1 MFASSGSR
9 SSARA
14 RVKTRTEPVRR
25 FVLIG
30 QTASASGEYSLDD
43 LPSSSGRLD
52 ALVRALRAALLVS
65 HDVRRDVEAYLV
77 LRGGPA
83 APRVLRVAGARAK
96 FLRPDERSLATLL
109 KKTLT
114 AAPRPLA
121 ELTEVRPGVDLL
133 DGDLSDL
140 LPRDDSAPLYV
151 LDEAGADLRSRSLA
165 SDDGWFFLG
174 DHTGFEPATRELLA
188 RRGATPVSVG
198 PRSLHAEDV
207 VTLVNNELDRRFVVT

>member
-1 MFASSGSR
+1 
-9 SSARA
+9 
-14 RVKTRTEPVRR
+14 VRR

-30 QTASASGEYSLDD
+30 QTATASGDYSLDD

-77 LRGGPA
+77 LRGGPV

-109 KKTLT
+109 KKALT
-114 AAPRPLA
+114 AAPRPLGA
-121 ELTEVRPGVDLL
+121 LTEVRPGVDLL
-133 DGDLSDL
+133 DGDLADV
-140 LPRDDSAPLYV
+140 LPRSGPLY
-151 LDEAGADLRSRSLA
+151 LMDEAGADLRRCTLP

-174 DHTGFEPATRELLA
+174 DHTGFEPATRELLD
-188 RRGATPVSVG
+188 RRGATPLSVG

-207 VTLVNNELDRRFVVT
+207 VTLVHNELDRRFVT